1 MVVRKIK
8 LMCHLWHNLESYRF
22 GEIRGSGRCHFWT
35 PYWVINLIRFT
46 DCKNTGR
53 SNSGWV
59 TLTQLPSLSLVSFL
73 LLVLA
78 SYARHIPNIFQAYA
92 RHTPSIFQAYAKHMP
107 SIFQPYSKHMPS
119 ICQAYSKHMPSV
131 MHSLGTVTIFLGFSC
146 CRAVPDWV
154 CIEYEPYGK
163 HMPSTCQAYSKYIP
177 STCQA

>member
-1 MVVRKIK
+1 MSSNVSLSLSLSLYIHVCIYERADLMLVRKIK

-59 TLTQLPSLSLVSFL
+59 TLTQLPSLSLVFFL

-78 SYARHIPNIFQAYA
+78 SYAKHVPSIWQACDKHTTSIWQAYDK
-92 RHTPSIFQAYAKHMP
+92 RVTSIWQAQW
-107 SIFQPYSKHMPS
+107 FT
-119 ICQAYSKHMPSV
+119 
-131 MHSLGTVTIFLGFSC
+131 LGV
-146 CRAVPDWV
+146 R
-154 CIEYEPYGK
+154 
-163 HMPSTCQAYSKYIP
+163 
-177 STCQA
+177 